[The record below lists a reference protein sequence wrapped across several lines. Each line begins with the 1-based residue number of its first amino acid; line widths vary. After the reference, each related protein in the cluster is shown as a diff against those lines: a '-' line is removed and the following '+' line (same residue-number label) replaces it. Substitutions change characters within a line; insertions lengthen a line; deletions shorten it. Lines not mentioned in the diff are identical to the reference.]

1 MKICKLAANSQ
12 IVRTANQKMVV
23 FKRLCCIKLSA
34 KRAIHVNIC
43 VQSKIK
49 KNAIVNYITKSIS
62 LNSI

>member
-1 MKICKLAANSQ
+1 MKTCMLAANFQ
-12 IVRTANQKMVV
+12 IKKTANRKMVV

-34 KRAIHVNIC
+34 KRAVNVNIC

-49 KNAIVNYITKSIS
+49 KNAIVNNITKSIS